1 MGLADLHIHTLHS
14 FDGTARVADVLRRA
28 SAIGLDVV
36 AITDHD
42 VIEGALEALE
52 LAPQYGIE
60 VIPGIEITTA
70 DGDLLAYNV
79 QRAPAPRRGV
89 IDTLLEV
96 GEMGG
101 FCVAAHPMAGGWTM
115 KSLSAYAI
123 WQATRHERAAR
134 ILLGLEAFNAT
145 TLDRNSN
152 NWANNLAE
160 RLGLAKTGSSDAH
173 VLGAIGSGATWF
185 PGHTTADLV
194 AALRSAQTEVRRHAA
209 WRPLRVLG
217 SWLVGYTL
225 AAPQHLIMNLRRR
238 PGVSQVTPPHAA
250 EA

>member
-28 SAIGLDVV
+28 SAIGLDVI

-42 VIEGALEALE
+42 VIEGALEALQ
-52 LAPQYGIE
+52 LAPRYGIE

-70 DGDLLAYNV
+70 DGDLLAFNI
-79 QRAPAPRRGV
+79 QRAPAPKRGL

-96 GEMGG
+96 GDMGG

-123 WQATRHERAAR
+123 RQACRHERAAR
-134 ILLGLEAFNAT
+134 ALLGLEAFNAT
-145 TLDRNSN
+145 TLDRDSN
-152 NWANNLAE
+152 TWAANLAT
-160 RLGLAKTGSSDAH
+160 RLGLAATGSSDAH
-173 VLGAIGSGATWF
+173 VLGAIGNGATWF
-185 PGHTTADLV
+185 PGHTAADLLV
-194 AALRSAQTEVRRHAA
+194 ALRSAQTEVRRRAV
-209 WRPLRVLG
+209 WGPLRIAG

-225 AAPQHLIMNLRRR
+225 SAPRRLAMR
-238 PGVSQVTPPHAA
+238 LGGARLGQPAPPQVA
-250 EA
+250 

>member
-1 MGLADLHIHTLHS
+1 MGLADLHIHTLYS

-28 SAIGLDVV
+28 SAIGLDVI

-52 LAPQYGIE
+52 LAPRYGIE
-60 VIPGIEITTA
+60 VIPGIEVSTA
-70 DGDLLAYNV
+70 DGDLLAFDI
-79 QRAPAPRRGV
+79 QHAPAPKRGL

-123 WQATRHERAAR
+123 RQACRHERAAR
-134 ILLGLEAFNAT
+134 VLIGIEAFNAT
-145 TLDRNSN
+145 TLDRDSN
-152 NWANNLAE
+152 TWANNLAN

-173 VLGAIGSGATWF
+173 VLGSIGSGATWF
-185 PGHTTADLV
+185 PGHTAADLLG
-194 AALRSAQTEVRRHAA
+194 ALRTAQTEVRRHAE
-209 WRPLRVLG
+209 WSPLRTLG
-217 SWLVGYTL
+217 SWLAGYAL
-225 AAPQHLIMNLRRR
+225 SVPQRLSMRLRRAA
-238 PGVSQVTPPHAA
+238 GVGQVIPPQTA

>member
-42 VIEGALEALE
+42 VIEGALEAVE

-70 DGDLLAYNV
+70 DGDLLAFNL
-79 QRAPAPRRGV
+79 QRAPAPRRGL
-89 IDTLLEV
+89 IDTLLDV

-123 WQATRHERAAR
+123 RQVCRHERAAR

-145 TLDRNSN
+145 TLDRDSN
-152 NWANNLAE
+152 TWSNNLAD

-173 VLGAIGSGATWF
+173 VLSAIGSGATWF
-185 PGHTTADLV
+185 PGHTAADLV
-194 AALRSAQTEVRRHAA
+194 AALRSAQTEVRRHAE

-225 AAPQHLIMNLRRR
+225 AAPQRLSMRLRRNTGAGQSVPTR
-238 PGVSQVTPPHAA
+238 AA
-250 EA
+250 QA